1 VNKNLSLLT
10 ISQVFGFT
18 ANIITV
24 FLSGIVGS
32 QITSIKSLAT
42 LPTALSVV
50 GTAIFTILAAKIMGK
65 IGRRLGFF
73 FGALVSSATCL
84 LAAFA
89 IIQQNFILF
98 CISHLI
104 LGLGI
109 AFAHQYR
116 FAAAESVEKEKAP
129 KAISIL
135 MLAGIVSSFL
145 GITLANYTKN
155 LIPDHLYVG
164 SYLLLA
170 VFTFMPAI
178 FFIFYKNNEKT
189 KIDFNNKYNGRRLS
203 EIIFQ
208 PKFLQAIIAATFAYV
223 VMSFLM
229 TATPLSMHVM
239 EKMSLENTGLVLQF
253 HLVAMF
259 LPSLI
264 TGHLIKKFGH
274 SNIMYI
280 GVLFFVVTI
289 ILSLFEQT
297 FANYMV
303 ALIFLG
309 LGWNFLFIS
318 GTSLVV
324 LTYKEEEKFRVQG
337 INDLIVFSTMA
348 LASLSAGILLSLTSW
363 ATMNLIC
370 IPFLVLIVYS
380 TFRAD
385 ILTKKRKSFDRI
397 ASYERQEISLIEF

>member
-1 VNKNLSLLT
+1 MNKNLSLLT

-32 QITSIKSLAT
+32 QITSIKSLST
-42 LPTALSVV
+42 LPTALAVV
-50 GTAIFTILAAKIMGK
+50 GTAIFTILAAKIMDK
-65 IGRRLGFF
+65 IGRRLGFI
-73 FGALVSSATCL
+73 FGALTSSVTCL
-84 LAAFA
+84 LAVFA
-89 IIQQNFILF
+89 IVQQNFILF
-98 CISHLI
+98 CASHLI

-116 FAAAESVEKEKAP
+116 FAAAESVEKEKIP

-155 LIPDHLYVG
+155 LIPDYLYVG

-170 VFTFMPAI
+170 VFTFIPAI
-178 FFIFYKNNEKT
+178 FLFFYKNNETT
-189 KIDFNNKYNGRRLS
+189 KINFNNEYNGRRLI

-208 PKFLQAIIAATFAYV
+208 PRFLQAVIAAAFAYAI
-223 VMSFLM
+223 MSFLM
-229 TATPLSMHVM
+229 TATPMSMHLT
-239 EKMSLENTGLVLQF
+239 EKMSLEKTGLVLQI
-253 HLVAMF
+253 HVAAMF

-274 SNIMYI
+274 SNIIYI

-297 FANYMV
+297 FANYMI

-348 LASLSAGILLSLTSW
+348 LASLSAGIVLSLTSW
-363 ATMNLIC
+363 TIMNLLC
-370 IPFLVLIVYS
+370 SPFLVLVVYS

-385 ILTKKRKSFDRI
+385 ILSKK
-397 ASYERQEISLIEF
+397 

>member
-1 VNKNLSLLT
+1 LNKNLLILT
-10 ISQVFGFT
+10 LSQVFSYT

-32 QITSIKSLAT
+32 QITSIKFLST

-50 GTAIFTILAAKIMGK
+50 GTAIFTILVAKIMGK
-65 IGRRLGFF
+65 IGRRLGFI
-73 FGALVSSATCL
+73 FGALASSATCL
-84 LAAFA
+84 LAAYA

-98 CISHLI
+98 CISHFI
-104 LGLGI
+104 LGMGI

-116 FAAAESVEKEKAP
+116 FAAAESVEQEKVP
-129 KAISIL
+129 KAISTL

-155 LIPDHLYVG
+155 FIPNHLYVG

-170 VFTFMPAI
+170 VLTFMPAI
-178 FFIFYKNNEKT
+178 FLFFYKNNEKT

-208 PKFLQAIIAATFAYV
+208 PRFLQAITAAAFAYA

-239 EKMSLENTGLVLQF
+239 EKISLEKTGLVLQF

-274 SNIMYI
+274 SNIIYI
-280 GVLFFVVTI
+280 GALFYAVTI

-297 FANYMV
+297 YTNYMI

-348 LASLSAGILLSLTSW
+348 LASLSAGILLSLTNW
-363 ATMNLIC
+363 ETMNLLC
-370 IPFLVLIVYS
+370 IPFLVLIVFS

-385 ILTKKRKSFDRI
+385 ILSRK
-397 ASYERQEISLIEF
+397 

>member
-1 VNKNLSLLT
+1 MNKNLWLLT
-10 ISQVFGFT
+10 LSQVFGFT

-32 QITSIKSLAT
+32 QITSIKSLST
-42 LPTALSVV
+42 LPTALAVV
-50 GTAIFTILAAKIMGK
+50 GTAIFTILVAKIMGK
-65 IGRRLGFF
+65 IGRRLGFI

-84 LAAFA
+84 LSVFA

-104 LGLGI
+104 LGMGI

-129 KAISIL
+129 KAISTL

-155 LIPDHLYVG
+155 LIPDHVYVG

-170 VFTFMPAI
+170 AFTFMPAI
-178 FFIFYKNNEKT
+178 IFIFYKNNEKT
-189 KIDFNNKYNGRRLS
+189 KIDFNNKYSGRRLF

-208 PKFLQAIIAATFAYV
+208 PRFLQAIIAAAFAYA

-297 FANYMV
+297 FTNYMT

-337 INDLIVFSTMA
+337 I
-348 LASLSAGILLSLTSW
+348 
-363 ATMNLIC
+363 
-370 IPFLVLIVYS
+370 
-380 TFRAD
+380 
-385 ILTKKRKSFDRI
+385 
-397 ASYERQEISLIEF
+397 

>member
-1 VNKNLSLLT
+1 MNKNLSLLAM
-10 ISQVFGFT
+10 SQVFGFT

-32 QITSIKSLAT
+32 QITSIKSLST
-42 LPTALSVV
+42 LPTSLSVL
-50 GTAIFTILAAKIMGK
+50 GTAIFTIVAAKIMGK
-65 IGRRLGFF
+65 IGRKLGFI

-84 LAAFA
+84 LAVFA

-116 FAAAESVEKEKAP
+116 FAAAETVKKEKVP
-129 KAISIL
+129 KAISTL

-170 VFTFMPAI
+170 TFTFMPAI
-178 FFIFYKNNEKT
+178 FFIFYENNK
-189 KIDFNNKYNGRRLS
+189 KIEINFNNKYDGRRSS
-203 EIIFQ
+203 EIILQ
-208 PKFLQAIIAATFAYV
+208 PRFLQAIISAAFAYA

-239 EKMSLENTGLVLQF
+239 EKMSLEDTGLVLQF

-274 SNIMYI
+274 SNIIYI
-280 GVLFFVVTI
+280 GVIFYMVTI
-289 ILSLFEQT
+289 ILSIFEQT
-297 FANYMV
+297 FVNYMI

-324 LTYKEEEKFRVQG
+324 LTYKEEEKFKVQG

-348 LASLSAGILLSLTSW
+348 LASLSAGILLSLTNW
-363 ATMNLIC
+363 KTMNLIC
-370 IPFLVLIVYS
+370 IPFLILIIIT

-385 ILTKKRKSFDRI
+385 ILTKK
-397 ASYERQEISLIEF
+397 